1 MSDKEEEH
9 EHGPVQTTCNE
20 CGAEFEDSFQLI
32 DHVLEDDEEFDTY
45 LLLPNGFRLMLGSML
60 RFIFKHAE
68 NPEQIK
74 LITQSTYVTLFASEN
89 GYDLVDELVEDMIVN
104 SELENFDESLKKL
117 LEKDKPNEQSG
128 E

>member
-1 MSDKEEEH
+1 MTFEH
-9 EHGPVQTTCNE
+9 EHKLPHNTCND
-20 CGAEFEDSFQLI
+20 CGEEFDNSFQLV
-32 DHVLEDDEEFDTY
+32 DHVLEDGEEFDPY

-60 RFIFKHAE
+60 RFIYEHAE
-68 NPEQIK
+68 SPEQIK

-89 GYDLVDELVEDMIVN
+89 GYDLVDELVEDMIVK
-104 SELENFDESLKKL
+104 SALHDFDKGLEEL